1 MAVHLDRTH
10 PRSARGE
17 DRPREPAPRA
27 RWLSFALL
35 FASSQLKLRYRRA
48 WLGRVW
54 NLLEPL
60 LFLGVL
66 SVVFS
71 VVNRADLRDFAVYL
85 FAGLVPWRYME
96 RAIMAATDSIA
107 DGAWLLKRT
116 AAPAQVLPF
125 TAWLAASVDFLFSF
139 VALLLALVLLLDHW
153 TVHLL
158 VLPLSMLAVALVALG
173 VGTICAVLNVFAR
186 DIKPLLQVGL
196 MLLFFS
202 SPVLIM
208 RSTLPAG
215 SNLQQIFDW
224 HPLAPLLALF
234 QQPIHAHAW
243 PAAGDWL
250 LSFGAGLAACALGL
264 ALLRWKARRFY
275 FYL

>member
-1 MAVHLDRTH
+1 MAVPLADEGE
-10 PRSARGE
+10 PRAGE
-17 DRPREPAPRA
+17 DSRPRA
-27 RWLSFALL
+27 RYLSFALL
-35 FASSQLKLRYRRA
+35 YALSQLKLRYRRA

-96 RAIMAATDSIA
+96 RAILGGADSIA

-116 AAPAQVLPF
+116 AAPAQVLPLV
-125 TAWLAASVDFLFSF
+125 AWLTATVDFAFGF
-139 VALLLALVLLLDHW
+139 VALLLALALLLDQW

-158 VLPLSMLAVALVALG
+158 VLPLSILAFGLVSLG
-173 VGTICAVLNVFAR
+173 LGMIFAVLNVFAR
-186 DIKPLLQVGL
+186 DVKPLLQVGL

-208 RSTLPAG
+208 RTTVPAE
-215 SNLQQIFDW
+215 SMVRQIFEW
-224 HPLAPLLALF
+224 HPLSPLLALF

-243 PAAGDWL
+243 PSLGDWV
-250 LSFGAGLAACALGL
+250 LSFTAGLLACAAGLALV
-264 ALLRWKARRFY
+264 RWKSHRFY

>member
-1 MAVHLDRTH
+1 MAVHLVDQHLSLDAAVSR
-10 PRSARGE
+10 
-17 DRPREPAPRA
+17 PRA
-27 RWLSFALL
+27 RYLSFALL
-35 FASSQLKLRYRRA
+35 YATSQLKLRYRRA
-48 WLGRVW
+48 WLGRLW

-85 FAGLVPWRYME
+85 FAGLVPWRYVE
-96 RAIMAATDSIA
+96 RAIVGGADSIA

-116 AAPAQVLPF
+116 PAPAQVLPLV
-125 TAWLAASVDFLFSF
+125 AWLSATADFAFSF
-139 VALLLALVLLLDHW
+139 VALLLALALLLDQW

-158 VLPLSMLAVALVALG
+158 ALPLSVVAVGLVSLG
-173 VGTICAVLNVFAR
+173 LGMVFAVLNVFAR

-208 RSTLPAG
+208 RSSVPAG
-215 SNLQQIFDW
+215 SVVERIFDS
-224 HPLAPLLALF
+224 HPLTPLLALF
-234 QQPIHAHAW
+234 QKPIHAHTW
-243 PAAGDWL
+243 PGATDWA
-250 LSFGAGLAACALGL
+250 LSFGAGILACTAGL
-264 ALLRWKARRFY
+264 ALIRWKARRLY

>member
-1 MAVHLDRTH
+1 MAVQLADDGASLGA
-10 PRSARGE
+10 PAR
-17 DRPREPAPRA
+17 PRA
-27 RWLSFALL
+27 RYLSFALL
-35 FASSQLKLRYRRA
+35 YAMSQLRLRYRRA

-71 VVNRADLRDFAVYL
+71 VVNQANLRDFAVYL

-96 RAIMAATDSIA
+96 RAISSGADSIA

-116 AAPAQVLPF
+116 AAPAQVLPLV
-125 TAWLAASVDFLFSF
+125 AWLSATVDFAFGF
-139 VALLLALVLLLDHW
+139 AALLLALGLLLSQW

-158 VLPLSMLAVALVALG
+158 VLPLSIAAIGLVSLG
-173 VGTICAVLNVFAR
+173 FGTIFAVLNVFAR
-186 DIKPLLQVGL
+186 DVKPLLQVAL

-208 RSTLPAG
+208 KSSVPAG
-215 SNLQQIFDW
+215 SLVQQIFAW

-234 QQPIHAHAW
+234 QKPIHAQQW
-243 PAAGDWL
+243 PAASDWL
-250 LSFGAGLAACALGL
+250 LTFGAGLAACAIGF
-264 ALLRWKARRFY
+264 ALVRWKARRFY